1 MVVLGS
7 PSLWQQPFVPRR
19 TKLGIM
25 KTPIIPS
32 KISTFHD
39 LRTSQEVWLL
49 QTDLELC
56 SFQLTEKLVND
67 YLELS
72 IASLCQVCVLGS
84 LLIYREAS
92 PPLFFSFLL
101 RQIANKNSELDF
113 HNCFTYFTLKCLYCS
128 FKCKAQ
134 ILQRGFLLKRD
145 T

>member
-1 MVVLGS
+1 
-7 PSLWQQPFVPRR
+7 
-19 TKLGIM
+19 M

-32 KISTFHD
+32 KFSTFHD

-67 YLELS
+67 YLKLS

-92 PPLFFSFLL
+92 PPLFLSFLL
-101 RQIANKNSELDF
+101 RQIANKNLELDKNPELDF
-113 HNCFTYFTLKCLYCS
+113 HNCFTYFTLKCHW
-128 FKCKAQ
+128 F
-134 ILQRGFLLKRD
+134 ILLFQMQGANTSERLPSEEGHVKLCP
-145 T
+145 